1 MHYLAVLKARTLH
14 FLLGKLR
21 RKNNMH
27 YAAADVKKLREETG
41 ATFSDCKDALTEA
54 KSWDEAIKIVEA
66 KSNRKAEKM
75 MSKDRETKEGGIFS
89 YVHHN
94 HSVGVLLEL
103 NCSTDFVA
111 RSESFRKLAS
121 ELTLQIAGVPTT
133 RYINFEDV
141 PTGVI
146 EEARKVILEDPSM
159 ERVPAAKREEV
170 ITNKLRKTLSEQVL
184 MMQPWVKD
192 ESVIVGDLVRKVIA
206 DTGENIVLR
215 RFSRFALGE

>member
-1 MHYLAVLKARTLH
+1 MNYVAT
-14 FLLGKLR
+14 
-21 RKNNMH
+21 
-27 YAAADVKKLREETG
+27 DVKKLREETG

-54 KSWDEAIKIVEA
+54 KSWDDAIKILEA
-66 KSNRKAEKM
+66 KTNRKAEKM
-75 MSKDRETKEGGIFS
+75 MSKERETKEGGVFS

-121 ELTLQIAGVPTT
+121 ELALQIAGVSTT
-133 RYINFEDV
+133 RYINLEDV
-141 PTGVI
+141 PADVI
-146 EEARKVILEDPSM
+146 EQARREILQDPSV
-159 ERVPAAKREEV
+159 ERVPAARREEV
-170 ITNKLRKTLSEQVL
+170 ITNKLKKTLSEQVL
-184 MMQPWVKD
+184 MMQSWVKD
-192 ESVIVGDLVRKVIA
+192 ESIIVGDLVRKVIA